1 MLFPWFADGSAI
13 LKAIHRTAELHERT
27 IGRAVDA
34 VESLAQDE
42 TLAQL
47 LELKSG
53 GPIYVEREERRKSM
67 EV

>member
-1 MLFPWFADGSAI
+1 
-13 LKAIHRTAELHERT
+13 
-27 IGRAVDA
+27 VDA

-53 GPIYVEREERRKSM
+53 GPIYVEREEREYGCITIVCTSN
-67 EV
+67 